1 MPLSFVMGTV
11 GRCQTP
17 EHDPEINSSSVI
29 YSDFIWGNYKE
40 NVLDKIVVLYIKS
53 ILEAPYN
60 DHLMP

>member
-1 MPLSFVMGTV
+1 MGTV
-11 GRCQTP
+11 GGCQTP

-29 YSDFIWGNYKE
+29 YSDFIKGKLQGKRLRQN
-40 NVLDKIVVLYIKS
+40 IKS